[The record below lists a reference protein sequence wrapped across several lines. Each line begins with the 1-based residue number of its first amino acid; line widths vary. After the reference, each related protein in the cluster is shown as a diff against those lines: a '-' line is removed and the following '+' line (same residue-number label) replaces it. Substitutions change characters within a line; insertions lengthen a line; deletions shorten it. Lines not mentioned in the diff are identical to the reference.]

1 MSQAVDDHR
10 DRADRTRRVGVALV
24 VAVCFLALVAG
35 WWTKARCLADDGNW
49 TQGEE
54 YVRWCYSDVFPLW
67 FAERL
72 NEGAVPY
79 VDHPVEY
86 PVLTGAQ
93 MYVAAQV
100 VELGEEAGRPRAFYD
115 VTSVINVV
123 ASLGVLGLLAVA
135 GLHPRRLLWW
145 AAAPTLVVYATLN
158 WDPAAILCMVGAIV
172 LHLRGRDTLAGVAAG
187 IGIAA
192 KFLPGVVIPFIVL
205 ARLRQGNVRAAVAH
219 AAAALGAWA
228 VCNVPVALVAP
239 EGWRRFFDL
248 NRQRPADFDSLWF
261 LAERIRGGVFE
272 VSFINTWSAI
282 GVVAGAVAITAVG
295 IRRRDPSA
303 YWELALPVF
312 CWFLITNK
320 VYSPQYSLWL
330 LPLAALALR
339 RLAPFAAFLVAD
351 LMVFAIR
358 FPFFAGLTGSLQ
370 APTYDI
376 LVVALLLRY
385 GILAWILVESTLD
398 HDPSLLGRRAL
409 PAATSTAA
417 KRAAPAL
424 AGAARRATRAT

>member
-1 MSQAVDDHR
+1 MSQVVDADR
-10 DRADRTRRVGVALV
+10 DRAGPATRVGVALV
-24 VAVCFLALVAG
+24 VAACCLTLLAG
-35 WWTKARCLADDGNW
+35 WWTKARCLVDDGNW

-100 VELGEEAGRPRAFYD
+100 VELGEEASRPRAFYD
-115 VTSVINVV
+115 VTSVMNVA

-145 AAAPTLVVYATLN
+145 AAAPTLIVYATLN
-158 WDPAAILCMVGAIV
+158 WDPVAILCLVGAIV
-172 LHLRGRDTLAGVAAG
+172 LHLRGRDTLSGVAAG
-187 IGIAA
+187 IGVAA
-192 KFLPGVVIPFIVL
+192 KFLPGVVIPFVVL
-205 ARLRQGNVRAAVAH
+205 ARVRQGEHRAAAAH
-219 AAAALGAWA
+219 AGAALGAWA
-228 VCNVPVALVAP
+228 LFNVPVALAAP

-248 NRQRPADFDSLWF
+248 NRERPADFDSLWF
-261 LAERIRGGVFE
+261 LAERIRGEVFD
-272 VSFINTWSAI
+272 VAFINTWSAV
-282 GVVAGAVAITAVG
+282 GVVAGAVVITVVG
-295 IRRRDPSA
+295 VRHRDPSS

-320 VYSPQYSLWL
+320 VYSPQYSLWV
-330 LPLAALALR
+330 LPLAALVLR
-339 RLAPFAAFLVAD
+339 RFAPFAAFLVAD

-370 APTYDI
+370 APTYDV
-376 LVVALLLRY
+376 LAVALLLRY
-385 GILAWILVESTLD
+385 GILVWIMVESTLD
-398 HDPSLLGRRAL
+398 HDPSLLGRRPSRAPVPARAE
-409 PAATSTAA
+409 PAAAPSAA
-417 KRAAPAL
+417 
-424 AGAARRATRAT
+424 AARGSTRA